1 MNILLHLCVT
11 GMVDQNQQALLLLIK
26 SSANVTKVMVAFIVI
41 TAKMLDLHIQ
51 IAILPET

>member
-51 IAILPET
+51 IAILLET

>member
-11 GMVDQNQQALLLLIK
+11 GMVDQNQPALLLLIK
-26 SSANVTKVMVAFIVI
+26 SNANATKAMVAFIVI

-51 IAILPET
+51 IVILPET